1 MTAVTALR
9 GWTGCNLNRHVAML
23 AFVWAAIALFFA
35 PDFTQLVTIWWT
47 SSTFNHCLLLPFIIA
62 WLIWQ
67 RLPEL
72 RLLTPR
78 AWLPGLLLVGLG
90 ATSWLLGAAAGVAL
104 ARHLGLVLMLQGS
117 VVAMLG
123 PEISRGIMFPLAY
136 MLFLVPAGEGLVP
149 PLQTLTAEICMKL
162 LYLFGIPAHIEG
174 VFITIPNGWFEVAE
188 ACSGVKFLIA
198 MAAYGVLAANV
209 CFRSW
214 LRRSIFIVSALIL
227 PVLAN
232 GVRAWGTIYV
242 AHRTNAHFAEGFD
255 HVFYGWIFFGI
266 VIALLMSAAWP
277 WFDRRVGDPWIDVDA
292 LRKPK
297 GAPDR
302 ARPALLL
309 ATLIP
314 FSALLWSLSPA
325 HHAAVLPDYQTPP
338 SVAGWKRMR
347 PAHDWTP
354 RFQGAD
360 RLLLAR
366 YSDGSG
372 HAVDLAI
379 AIYAYQAEGRELVG
393 YGQGAVPP
401 ESRWAWTDDQP
412 APSNGR
418 AFRITGPGGV
428 VRDVV
433 AFYRV
438 GSTTTGNELRVKI
451 ETLKSKLGLGPQ
463 RAVGVLVSATEGVE
477 GESARPSI
485 DAFLRALG
493 PVDRLADGL
502 SSTKG

>member
-1 MTAVTALR
+1 MTATTALR
-9 GWTGCNLNRHVAML
+9 GWTGNSLNRHVAML
-23 AFVWAAIALFFA
+23 AFAWVAIALLFA
-35 PDFTQLVTIWWT
+35 RDFAQLVTIWWT
-47 SSTFNHCLLLPFIIA
+47 SSTFNHCLLLPPIIA
-62 WLIWQ
+62 WLIGQ

-72 RLLTPR
+72 RSLAPR
-78 AWLPGLLLVGLG
+78 SWLPGLLLVALG
-90 ATSWLLGAAAGVAL
+90 ATSWLLGVAAGVAL
-104 ARHLGLVLMLQGS
+104 ARHLGLILMLQGS

-123 PEISRGIMFPLAY
+123 HEISRGIMFPLAY

-149 PLQTLTAEICMKL
+149 PLQILTAEICMKL
-162 LYLFGIPAHIEG
+162 LSIFGIPAHIEG

-214 LRRSIFIVSALIL
+214 PRRIAFVAAALIL

-232 GVRAWGTIYV
+232 GIRAWGTIYI

-266 VIALLMSAAWP
+266 VIALLMGAAWP
-277 WFDRRVGDPWIDVDA
+277 WFDRKVGDPWINADA
-292 LRKPK
+292 LLRPAC
-297 GAPDR
+297 APDHAGR
-302 ARPALLL
+302 ALLL
-309 ATLIP
+309 SMLVP
-314 FSALLWSLSPA
+314 FCALLWSLSAA
-325 HHAAVLPDYQTPP
+325 HNAAILPDDRTPP
-338 SVAGWKRMR
+338 SIAGWKRIA
-347 PAHDWTP
+347 PARDWAP

-366 YSDGSG
+366 YADASG
-372 HAVDLAI
+372 REVDLAI

-412 APSNGR
+412 GPSNGR
-418 AFRITGPGGV
+418 AFRITGPGGI

-438 GSTTTGNELRVKI
+438 GSTTTGSELRTKV
-451 ETLKSKLGLGPQ
+451 ETLRSKLGGGPQ
-463 RAVGVLVSATEGVE
+463 RAVGILVSATEGAD
-477 GESARPSI
+477 GASPRPSI
-485 DAFLRALG
+485 DAFLHALG
-493 PVDRLADGL
+493 PIDRLADRL
-502 SSTKG
+502 SGTEG